1 MLLTN
6 AIALAFASLY
16 EISKHKKN
24 IQNFSSNTS
33 EIDLSWLQHIVLAML
48 ILVGGIALFNLI
60 FYQSPLNLFMNLFTY
75 TIVLFTAYH
84 ALRQKEIIPIEKTEL
99 RAMLSMDTSE
109 SAEDSQNKKL
119 LSDEKLQELKLIIQD
134 LIDRDEIYLDNDLN
148 LGKMARL
155 LNVSTH
161 QLSYVINK
169 GFKQNF
175 NSLINNARIEKAKKL
190 LAENKANKY
199 SIVGIAYESGFNSK
213 TSFYNTFKK
222 FTGHSPSEFINPGSD

>member
-6 AIALAFASLY
+6 VIALAFASLY

-24 IQNFSSNTS
+24 IQNFSSNTG

-75 TIVLFTAYH
+75 SIVLFTAYH
-84 ALRQKEIIPIEKTEL
+84 ALRQKEIIPIEETEL
-99 RAMLSMDTSE
+99 RVMLSMDTSE
-109 SAEDSQNKKL
+109 SAEESQNKKL

-148 LGKMARL
+148 LGKMARM